1 MKRRNIED
9 YLLWLAVLLGVLL
22 AWRLLLGCAPALH
35 TTTVPQPKVAQ
46 VLGEPRG
53 LYSLWGRDYLPIG
66 ETGTVVWW
74 PWSQIEPANDAYNWA
89 KIDAI
94 LDQQVKPVQ
103 LMILHHTSDYQSG
116 QYFVDWTPSWI
127 GVPTIK
133 LTCSGLTAN
142 VPDYRSA
149 VWRSHLLDMVA
160 DVGAHYDADPRVG
173 SIIVATGLDG
183 ETQVVK
189 PAGGCNWL
197 SVLNTQASGAEY
209 RFGQTIT
216 YLLDG
221 YKAAWPTTLKLLN
234 NAPGSGRMARADAA
248 VARGIGL
255 KHSGMV
261 PDGDFWEGSD
271 DSLWAFMAKYCGAQ
285 PCWVESAYG
294 FGNYEHMR
302 WSLFAGLHYHPVG
315 MDLHKTWWDVVEPAT
330 LDWAASHLNV
340 TVADAP
346 SAWVVLRD
354 SEYPILTGASGHR
367 GNWNFY
373 AQATGGVQV
382 LRTAMPA
389 AQADWRSRQCR
400 LASEIVFTP
409 DAAFVREGYTLR
421 VTYLDY
427 GAGDVA
433 LTWNA
438 GSATQ
443 ARAGTGAWR
452 EWSLSLAGYVA
463 PEPIKVALQG
473 GGYVHMIELLDASTQ
488 TATPTPTATQ
498 YPTITP
504 SPTATPTATATET
517 STPTV
522 STSTPTVTETFTSTP
537 TVTSTPSP
545 YPTETPTATPSIE
558 DEMRRLA
565 ERYEAERGAA
575 LRFVVDVSP

>member
-1 MKRRNIED
+1 MRRREIED
-9 YLLWLAVLLGVLL
+9 YLLWAAVLLGVIL
-22 AWRLLLGCAPALH
+22 AIRLLLGCAPAMR
-35 TTTVPQPKVAQ
+35 TANVPQA
-46 VLGEPRG
+46 EPAISNESPYG
-53 LYSLWGRDYLPIG
+53 LFALWGDNYLPIG
-66 ETGTVVWW
+66 QTGTVVWW
-74 PWSQIEPANDAYNWA
+74 PWSQVEPANDAYNWA

-94 LDQQVKPVQ
+94 LDQQIKPVQ
-103 LMILHHTSDYQSG
+103 LMILHHTSDYQNG
-116 QYFVDWTPSWI
+116 QYFVDWTPSWV

-197 SVLNTQASGAEY
+197 SVLNTQASGTEY

-221 YKAAWPTTLKLLN
+221 YKAAWPDTLKLLN

-255 KHSGMV
+255 KHSGMI
-261 PDGDFWEGSD
+261 PDVDFHEGSD

-302 WSLFAGLHYHPVG
+302 WSLYAGLHYHPVG
-315 MDLHKTWWDVVEPAT
+315 MDLHKTWWDVVEPEVLA
-330 LDWAASHLNV
+330 WADAHLNV

-346 SAWVVLRD
+346 SAWVVMRD

-367 GNWNFY
+367 GNWQFY
-373 AQATGGVQV
+373 ASATGGVQV
-382 LRTAMPA
+382 LKTAMPA
-389 AQADWRSRQCR
+389 AQADWRSRQAR
-400 LASEIVFTP
+400 LGTEFVFTP
-409 DAAFVREGYTLR
+409 DAAFVRPAYTLR

-427 GAGDVA
+427 GTGA
-433 LTWNA
+433 LEVSWPSGA
-438 GSATQ
+438 ATQ
-443 ARAGTGAWR
+443 ARQNTGAWR
-452 EWSLSLAGYVA
+452 EWSLSLDGYVA
-463 PEPIKVALQG
+463 PEPIKVAFAG
-473 GGYVHMIELLDASTQ
+473 GGYIHMIELLDASTQ
-488 TATPTPTATQ
+488 TATPTPTATD

-504 SPTATPTATATET
+504 SPTATATSTTTPEPTATATAT
-517 STPTV
+517 AASVPTLPTPL
-522 STSTPTVTETFTSTP
+522 
-537 TVTSTPSP
+537 PSL
-545 YPTETPTATPSIE
+545 TPTATCTPTRTIE
-558 DEMRRLA
+558 QAMQDLA
-565 ERYEAERGAA
+565 GRYEDERGAL
-575 LRFVVDVSP
+575 LRYWVDVSP